1 MAYRAKEIK
10 WHISSIFE
18 YNWKLEITALLEA
31 AVEAMNATCDAREAM
46 FAERV
51 QAARNAWN
59 ASVASET
66 EALNAHTAVKD
77 AECDAA

>member
-1 MAYRAKEIK
+1 MAERAKEIK

-18 YNWKLEITALLEA
+18 YNWKNELTDLLEA
-31 AVEAMNATCDAREAM
+31 AVAAMSATCDAREAM
-46 FAERV
+46 FAERI
-51 QAARNAWN
+51 QAARDAWD

-66 EALNAHTAVKD
+66 AALEAHTAVKD